1 MCTGRQ
7 IDLLPRLLK
16 GGAGG
21 QQESAYGMKK
31 FRNLRQ
37 RDWKFCLSLVEKK
50 ICGGMILSRF
60 SIAHPA
66 FW

>member
-37 RDWKFCLSLVEKK
+37 RDWKFCISLVEKK
-50 ICGGMILSRF
+50 YVEE
-60 SIAHPA
+60 
-66 FW
+66 

>member
-1 MCTGRQ
+1 LSFDEVSGMCTGRQ

-50 ICGGMILSRF
+50 YVEE
-60 SIAHPA
+60 
-66 FW
+66 